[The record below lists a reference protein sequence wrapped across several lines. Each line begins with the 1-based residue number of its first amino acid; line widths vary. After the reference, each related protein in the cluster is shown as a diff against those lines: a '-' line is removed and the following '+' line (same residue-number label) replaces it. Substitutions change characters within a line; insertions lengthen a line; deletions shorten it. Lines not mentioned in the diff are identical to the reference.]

1 MSIEDATAGPLKTQ
15 SPGRK
20 RSKVVG
26 TELPNTLPRK
36 VGTTPAPS
44 KRQYLTR
51 SKATAI
57 PCMGPQPKNPAR
69 VFQLLHSSDDSAPHP
84 PSDGFYFAGLPVPVF
99 SVPEKFSLCLILVCL
114 SREVV
119 PLHMLLE
126 LYLCSARC
134 LDLVSPRSVFPFGMV
149 GLLDLGNLFPNPS
162 LLGCCLFC

>member
-57 PCMGPQPKNPAR
+57 PCMGPQPKNPAG

-84 PSDGFYFAGLPVPVF
+84 PSDGLFLLSSRVCGSCLYGSLLLGWFLLV
-99 SVPEKFSLCLILVCL
+99 SLCL
-114 SREVV
+114 
-119 PLHMLLE
+119 MQLLCWSSCTCF
-126 LYLCSARC
+126 LCS
-134 LDLVSPRSVFPFGMV
+134 
-149 GLLDLGNLFPNPS
+149 
-162 LLGCCLFC
+162 